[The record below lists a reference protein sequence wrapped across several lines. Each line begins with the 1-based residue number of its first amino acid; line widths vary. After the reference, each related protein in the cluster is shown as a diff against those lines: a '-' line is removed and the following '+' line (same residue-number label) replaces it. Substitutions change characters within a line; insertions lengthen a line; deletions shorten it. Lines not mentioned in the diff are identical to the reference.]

1 MAEHNEVRIE
11 KNTTVLPSWLSWQ
24 AILLVVAAV
33 FFVRNMLLP
42 LVSDDIPYAF
52 IWDGADRGNL
62 LDGVGERVRI
72 TSFYD
77 IVVSQWSHYF
87 TWGGRILGI
96 GLTQFFAWQG
106 KLPFNI
112 LNTVVFVALI
122 VLMFRLGTGE
132 ILKHMNRT
140 YMIWL
145 IIAVWFLLPDPFL
158 TVLWMCGSCVYLW
171 MALLE
176 CLFLLPYCLKYW
188 HSDFWEAPP
197 RWSVPVMAVS
207 GLAAGWSVETGAA
220 AVAFI
225 TFFALIYFWRQ
236 GQLERWMVVGF
247 VFLCVGTLML
257 TQAPGEMHRLEL
269 QREFEYNPALPP
281 EMYWT
286 SLMFYINFDECFWP
300 VTKFWLPLLVPVAL
314 YIYRLPAGHRLNKV
328 TLFQGVFLA
337 AAMVVMII
345 MMFVP
350 MASAR
355 AGFFPTVCIIILS
368 LTALRELTPELNLFA
383 KDHIGLC
390 RGVFC
395 FVAVIWL
402 VVSGILLHVE
412 WSVYQQWTQRID
424 YINAR
429 AHQELVVVHQ
439 IDVPLIADEMAEWS
453 ESCYTWN
460 TGILAWGSD
469 LEPRPEGSHNIMYA
483 QYYGWKKVMTDGEDR
498 RQP

>member
-1 MAEHNEVRIE
+1 MAKQNEGRLE
-11 KNTTVLPSWLSWQ
+11 RNGAVLPSWLSWQ
-24 AILLVVAAV
+24 AILLVVTIV
-33 FFVRNMLLP
+33 FFLRNMLIP

-112 LNTVVFVALI
+112 LNTVAFVALI
-122 VLMFRLGTGE
+122 FLIFRLGTGE
-132 ILKHMNRT
+132 ILKRINKI
-140 YMIWL
+140 YMVWL
-145 IIAVWFLLPDPFL
+145 IIAVWFFLPDPFL

-188 HSDFWEAPP
+188 HSDFWENPP
-197 RWSVPVMAVS
+197 GWSVPVMAVS

-300 VTKFWLPLLVPVAL
+300 VIKCWLPLLVPVVF
-314 YIYRLPAGHRLNKV
+314 YICRLPAGQRLNKA
-328 TLFQGVFLA
+328 TMFQGVFFA
-337 AAMVVMII
+337 AALVVMVI

-355 AGFFPTVCIIILS
+355 AGFFPTVCVVVLS
-368 LTALRELTPELNLFA
+368 LTALREMMSVLECFA
-383 KDHIGLC
+383 KKHIALC
-390 RGVFC
+390 RGAFC
-395 FVAVIWL
+395 LVTAIWL
-402 VVSGILLHVE
+402 VMVGILLHVE
-412 WSVYQQWTQRID
+412 WNVYEQWNRRID
-424 YINAR
+424 YINAN
-429 AHQELVVVHQ
+429 ANQELVVVHQ
-439 IDVPLIADEMAEWS
+439 IDVPPIADDLEDWFDR
-453 ESCYTWN
+453 CFTWN
-460 TGILAWGSD
+460 TEILAWGAD
-469 LEPRPEGSHNIMYA
+469 LEPRQEGSHNIMYA
-483 QYYGWKKVMTDGEDR
+483 QYYGWKTVMTDGEDR
-498 RQP
+498 RKP

>member
-1 MAEHNEVRIE
+1 MAKHNEGRIE
-11 KNTTVLPSWLSWQ
+11 QNTAVLPSWLSWQ
-24 AILLVVAAV
+24 AILLVVTLV
-33 FFVRNMLLP
+33 FFVRNMILP

-122 VLMFRLGTGE
+122 FLMFRLGTGE
-132 ILKHMNRT
+132 ILKSMNKT

-145 IIAVWFLLPDPFL
+145 VVAAWFFLPDPFL
-158 TVLWMCGSCVYLW
+158 TILWMCGSCVYLW

-197 RWSVPVMAVS
+197 KWSIPVMAVS

-236 GQLERWMVVGF
+236 KQLEAWMVVGF
-247 VFLCVGTLML
+247 IFLCIGTLML
-257 TQAPGEMHRLEL
+257 TQAPGEMHRLAL

-300 VTKFWLPLLVPVAL
+300 VTKFWLPLLVPVVL
-314 YIYRLPAGHRLNKV
+314 YIYNLPAGQRLNRV
-328 TLFQGVFLA
+328 TMFQGVFFA
-337 AAMVVMII
+337 AALVVMII

-355 AGFFPTVCIIILS
+355 AGFFPTVCLIILS
-368 LTALRELTPELNLFA
+368 LTALRELMPELEHFA
-383 KDHIGLC
+383 KNHVGFC
-390 RGVFC
+390 RGAFGL
-395 FVAVIWL
+395 VAAVWL
-402 VVSGILLHVE
+402 VVSGILIHVE
-412 WSVYQQWTQRID
+412 WSVYEQWTDRID

-429 AHQELVVVHQ
+429 ANQELVVVHQ
-439 IDVPLIADEMAEWS
+439 IDVPPIADELGEWC
-453 ESCYTWN
+453 ESAMTWN
-460 TGILAWGSD
+460 TGILAWGAD
-469 LEPRPEGSHNIMYA
+469 LEPRLEGSHNIMYA
-483 QYYGWKKVMTDGEDR
+483 QYYGWNKVITDGEDR